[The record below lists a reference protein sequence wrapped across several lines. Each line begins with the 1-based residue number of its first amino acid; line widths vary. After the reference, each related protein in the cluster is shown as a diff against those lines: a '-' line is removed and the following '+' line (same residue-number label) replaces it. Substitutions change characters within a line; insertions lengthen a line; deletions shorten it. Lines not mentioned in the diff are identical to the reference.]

1 MMTQEFDYQ
10 KASKYDVYQNQQV
23 KLLQKEKI
31 NGKGFEHPFTSK
43 NVILWNRR
51 VPVDTMR

>member
-23 KLLQKEKI
+23 KVLQKEKI
-31 NGKGFEHPFTSK
+31 NGKGFEHQ
-43 NVILWNRR
+43 
-51 VPVDTMR
+51 